1 MLKKVPELVKSPR
14 DAEKFFKGD
23 LVDIMKSA
31 YKNMKGLGI
40 KNIIQGDMMFSN
52 TSSSQK
58 KQMVTLDDESM
69 VLFQPNT
76 IAYAVPVDSDIGK
89 TISQADMGIVFHTS
103 YSGEDIKDLKK
114 KFGVNIRGLKRSKN
128 IWFDD
133 ANFKDIRGNI
143 LFTTSETTAVEKSIK
158 AVQSAFKKIDSR
170 YLEDLRSRNSLIKN
184 LSQFNNQK
192 IRANDFL
199 TDIDAHINEYIDFVM
214 SKTKSKKGKADK
226 MALLDKKKLKPLFIL
241 FSKLIE
247 SKLLFIRKMEKISSF
262 KTFVQDGDGYRLTG
276 HEGFVA
282 VSHIGKAIKLVDRLE
297 FSRINFSAAKDWKAG
312 D

>member
-1 MLKKVPELVKSPR
+1 
-14 DAEKFFKGD
+14 
-23 LVDIMKSA
+23 
-31 YKNMKGLGI
+31 
-40 KNIIQGDMMFSN
+40 
-52 TSSSQK
+52 
-58 KQMVTLDDESM
+58 
-69 VLFQPNT
+69 
-76 IAYAVPVDSDIGK
+76 
-89 TISQADMGIVFHTS
+89 MGIVFHTS

-170 YLEDLRSRNSLIKN
+170 YLENLRSRNSLIKN

-199 TDIDAHINEYIDFVM
+199 TDIDAHTNEYIDFVM